1 MTALFRLVSVSLLFT
16 LLTSTSTST
25 SMAENSCA
33 RLDNDPGYIR
43 QLKKSAAEKNQIAM
57 LALADHYSKGQ
68 CVQRNQAN
76 AIKLYKEL
84 AGMDNPEAEFRL
96 GLIYL
101 NGFGTEKNFIIANEM
116 FQRAIAHGHP
126 LAEEFLEFLKEEG
139 FDDC

>member
-1 MTALFRLVSVSLLFT
+1 MTALFRLVSVSVLLT
-16 LLTSTSTST
+16 LLTST

-33 RLDNDPGYIR
+33 RVDNDPGYIR

-57 LALADHYSKGQ
+57 MTLADHYSKGQ
-68 CVQRNQAN
+68 CVQRDQAN

-84 AGMDNPEAEFRL
+84 ARMDNPEAEFRL

-116 FQRAIAHGHP
+116 FRRAISHGHP
-126 LAEEFLEFLKEEG
+126 LAGEFLEFLKERG